1 MRIFLA
7 GGTGALGRRL
17 IPLLAKGGHHITATT
32 RSREKFDTLRSLGA
46 EPVVMDGLDRQSVLE
61 SVRSARPDVVV
72 HEMTALTHLRNFRK
86 FDEEFALTNR
96 LRTEGTEHLL
106 DAAQAAKA
114 RRFVAQS
121 YAWWSDRRQ
130 GSHLKTE
137 EEPIDPNPPRAMAQT
152 REAIDRLE
160 TLVMNASG
168 ISGIV
173 LRYGSFYGPGTF
185 LDRGSEIL
193 EQVRRRR
200 FPIFGNGSSVWSFIH
215 IDDAAEATRL
225 AIESRQTGIYNIVD
239 DDPAEIAVWLPELAK
254 VLGAPRPYH
263 LPAWLGR
270 MLLGEAGMAVM
281 EGAQGSSNEKA
292 KRELGWKPGYPRW
305 RDGFRELAPERA
317 RTAA

>member
-17 IPLLAKGGHHITATT
+17 IPLLAKGGHHIVATT
-32 RSREKFDTLRSLGA
+32 RSREKFDTLRTLEA

-72 HEMTALTHLRNFRK
+72 HQMTALTSLRNFRK
-86 FDEEFALTNR
+86 FDEEFAITNR
-96 LRTEGTEHLL
+96 LRTEGTKHLL
-106 DAAQAAKA
+106 EAAGEVGA

-121 YAWWSDRRQ
+121 YAWWSHTRQ

-137 EEPIDPNPPRAMAQT
+137 EEPIDPNPPRSMSHT
-152 REAIDRLE
+152 GHAIERLE
-160 TLVMNASG
+160 TLVRNATG
-168 ISGIV
+168 ISGII

-185 LDRGSEIL
+185 LDRGSEIV

-200 FPIFGNGSSVWSFIH
+200 FPIFGDGSSLWSFIH
-215 IDDAAEATRL
+215 MDDAADATRI
-225 AIESRQTGIYNIVD
+225 AIEGRQTGIYQIVD
-239 DDPAEIAVWLPELAK
+239 DEPAEVAVWLPELAK
-254 VLGAPRPYH
+254 MLGAQPPYH

-270 MLLGEAGMAVM
+270 MLLGEAGMTLM
-281 EGAQGSSNEKA
+281 EGARGSSNDKA
-292 KRELGWKPGYPRW
+292 KRELGWKPDYASW
-305 RDGFRELAPERA
+305 RDGFRELASERA